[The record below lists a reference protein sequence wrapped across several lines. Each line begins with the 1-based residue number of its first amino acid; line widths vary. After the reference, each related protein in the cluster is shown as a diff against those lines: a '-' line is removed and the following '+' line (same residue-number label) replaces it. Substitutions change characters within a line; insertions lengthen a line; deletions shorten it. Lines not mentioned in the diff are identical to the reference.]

1 MRRMM
6 RIRRGSRKKWRWT
19 LKSTA
24 AYAWS
29 RSSAWKSINR

>member
-1 MRRMM
+1 MRRAT

-19 LKSTA
+19 LKSMA
-24 AYAWS
+24 ACAWS